1 MRGEGGPG
9 GDAADGGAADGGAAD
24 GGAADGGA
32 ADGGAAD
39 GGAADGGER
48 GADGP
53 GDEGLLGGLLR
64 DGQLAAL
71 EDLPGLV
78 GAHADQAG
86 LAHAMLYVADLQQQ
100 FLLPLPGQR
109 DETGAPLD
117 RIAIDT
123 TIPGLAFRGM
133 EPVQGRTATA
143 AGDPADPCPGP
154 LPGPSAGSSAGS
166 SAEEGPRR
174 LWVPLLNGT
183 ERLGVLGVIVPHAGP
198 DVLAR
203 VTRLAGL
210 VTLLVQSKR
219 PFSDVYAQLVRT
231 RPMALSAEVLWN
243 LMPGATFANDRV
255 VVSAALEPAYEVGGD
270 AFDFALNGD
279 VLRLSIFDAM
289 GHDTSAGLTATIAV
303 GCWRK
308 HRREGADVLAAGDA
322 VDDAIAGQF
331 ATTRFATGILAD
343 LDTRTGWLVWANRG
357 HPPPVVLRRGQL
369 VATLDAGSGTPM
381 GLGLGVPTELG
392 RYQLEPGDRLLLYT
406 DGVIE
411 AQDPHGEL
419 FGLDRFIDFVI
430 KREADGVSAPET
442 LRRLINTI
450 LDHQRGWLQDDATV
464 LLVEWCAQPQHTS

>member
-1 MRGEGGPG
+1 MRGDEDPG
-9 GDAADGGAADGGAAD
+9 VEDGDGLDDGLGDGLGD
-24 GGAADGGA
+24 
-32 ADGGAAD
+32 
-39 GGAADGGER
+39 
-48 GADGP
+48 GADDGLDD
-53 GDEGLLGGLLR
+53 GADDEVCEGMLGALLR
-64 DGQLAAL
+64 AGPPASL
-71 EDLPGLV
+71 EDLPELV
-78 GAHADQAG
+78 TEHAGRAG
-86 LAHAMLYVADLQQQ
+86 LAHPMLYVADLQQQ

-109 DETGAPLD
+109 DETGAPLH
-117 RIAIDT
+117 RIPIDT
-123 TIPGLAFRGM
+123 TVPGLAFRTM
-133 EPVQGRTATA
+133 EPMQARTAVA
-143 AGDPADPCPGP
+143 AGEPAEPFTG
-154 LPGPSAGSSAGS
+154 
-166 SAEEGPRR
+166 EGPRR
-174 LWVPLLNGT
+174 LWAPLHSGN
-183 ERLGVLGVIVPHAGP
+183 ERLGVIGVIVPHADG
-198 DVLAR
+198 DLLTR
-203 VTRLAGL
+203 LTRLAVL

-219 PFSDVYAQLVRT
+219 AFSDVYAQLVRT

-308 HRREGADVLAAGDA
+308 HRREGADVVAAGEA
-322 VDDAIAGQF
+322 VDDAIARQF
-331 ATTRFATGILAD
+331 GTTRFATGVLAD

-357 HPPPVVLRRGQL
+357 HPAPVVLRRGQL
-369 VATLDAGSGTPM
+369 VATLDAAFGAPM
-381 GLGLGVPTELG
+381 GLGLGLPTEPG

-411 AQDPHGEL
+411 AQDPQGEL
-419 FGLDRFIDFVI
+419 FGLERFIDFVI

-464 LLVEWCAQPQHTS
+464 LLVEWRPPSSP